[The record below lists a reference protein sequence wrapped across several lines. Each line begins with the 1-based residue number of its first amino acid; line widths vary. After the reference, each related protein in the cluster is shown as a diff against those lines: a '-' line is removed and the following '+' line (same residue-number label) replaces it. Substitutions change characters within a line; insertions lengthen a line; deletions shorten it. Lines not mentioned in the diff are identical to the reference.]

1 MEHPRY
7 NLNEASK
14 EDLQKIPGVG
24 EETAESMI
32 EYRQSHGGFHDLEE
46 LSAVS
51 ALNSEHI
58 KQMKE
63 WVTL

>member
-1 MEHPRY
+1 MQHPRF
-7 NLNEASK
+7 NLNQASK

-32 EYRQSHGGFHDLEE
+32 EYRESHGGFHNLEE
-46 LSAVS
+46 LSAVP
-51 ALNSEHI
+51 ALNSEYI
-58 KQMKE
+58 KKLRE